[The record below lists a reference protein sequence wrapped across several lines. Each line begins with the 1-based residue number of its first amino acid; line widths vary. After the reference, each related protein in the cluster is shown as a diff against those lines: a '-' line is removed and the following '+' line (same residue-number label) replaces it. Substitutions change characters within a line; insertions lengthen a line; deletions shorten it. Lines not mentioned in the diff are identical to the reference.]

1 MKKILFICLFAL
13 IPLFNTTIIAQTQ
26 LNENGIYELKI
37 VEQYE
42 NKNASVL
49 YQQSLITLSDVCGNN
64 KSKINIDVAD
74 KDANIIIYKGEFYL
88 GFKKVNT
95 MYGYDVYAVFTLK
108 IKCKDNKVQYIVTV
122 PSLHMYWTAKIGGDE
137 VVPLNEIIP
146 EFTHKSKLYYLKK
159 GAIEYAPTI
168 DYNMKMLQKTIV
180 DKTKT
185 NITNDD
191 F

>member
-1 MKKILFICLFAL
+1 MKKILFIYLFAL

-88 GFKKVNT
+88 
-95 MYGYDVYAVFTLK
+95 
-108 IKCKDNKVQYIVTV
+108 
-122 PSLHMYWTAKIGGDE
+122 
-137 VVPLNEIIP
+137 
-146 EFTHKSKLYYLKK
+146 
-159 GAIEYAPTI
+159 
-168 DYNMKMLQKTIV
+168 
-180 DKTKT
+180 
-185 NITNDD
+185 
-191 F
+191 

>member
-13 IPLFNTTIIAQTQ
+13 IPLFNTIIIAQTQ
-26 LNENGIYELKI
+26 LNENGIYELKV

-74 KDANIIIYKGEFYL
+74 KNANIIIYKGEFYL

-146 EFTHKSKLYYLKK
+146 EFTHKGKLYYLKK
-159 GAIEYAPTI
+159 SAIKYAPTI
-168 DYNMKMLQKTIV
+168 DCNMKMLQKTIV

>member
-1 MKKILFICLFAL
+1 MKKILFIYLFAL

-146 EFTHKSKLYYLKK
+146 EFTHKSKL
-159 GAIEYAPTI
+159 
-168 DYNMKMLQKTIV
+168 
-180 DKTKT
+180 
-185 NITNDD
+185 
-191 F
+191 